1 MTQSLRFTGFF
12 AICGALALS
21 GAGCGKPQGG
31 PPQRPPVSVKLAPAL
46 KMDAPVIIAAFG
58 NTDDRLSVDIV
69 PQVSGM
75 LLKTFIQDGAVV
87 TNGQPLFQID
97 PSDYATRVQQV
108 EGMVAAD
115 RANLSL
121 TRTTLERNRPLLEKK
136 LLSQEDFD
144 TLKTRSDA
152 IAAQLQTDEATLEQA
167 RLNLA
172 RCLITAPLAGVCS
185 KRMLDD
191 GNLAA
196 AGVTRLTNIR
206 SYDPINVEFSVSE
219 EHLPMLRRAMAE
231 GPVRME
237 LLPRGDTNRY
247 PGTVEF
253 LDNAVNPLTGTILLR
268 GQAPN
273 PNLKLW
279 AKQFVEVTVF
289 AGLVRDAVMVPEG
302 AVQIGKQGAYLF
314 AVSKDNLAAMRPVQ
328 TGVRYNNL
336 VQIVGEVA
344 PGEDVVVLGQ
354 LMLYPGAAVMDMS
367 RLPPAG
373 AAPAAGAGSQGGK

>member
-1 MTQSLRFTGFF
+1 MTQSLRFTCVL
-12 AICGALALS
+12 AVCGALALS

-75 LLKTFIQDGAVV
+75 LVKTFIQDGAVV

-108 EGMVAAD
+108 EGGLAAD
-115 RANLSL
+115 RANLAL

-247 PGTVEF
+247 PGTVAF
-253 LDNAVNPLTGTILLR
+253 LDNAVNPLTARRRTR
-268 GQAPN
+268 
-273 PNLKLW
+273 
-279 AKQFVEVTVF
+279 T
-289 AGLVRDAVMVPEG
+289 
-302 AVQIGKQGAYLF
+302 
-314 AVSKDNLAAMRPVQ
+314 
-328 TGVRYNNL
+328 
-336 VQIVGEVA
+336 
-344 PGEDVVVLGQ
+344 
-354 LMLYPGAAVMDMS
+354 
-367 RLPPAG
+367 
-373 AAPAAGAGSQGGK
+373 